1 MAVSTS
7 STDPS
12 PVATSRWSPRRV
24 RLDDVASGVGYEFLS
39 PSKAWVARDVDDVV
53 GVIAAGEAAAEAG
66 EWVVGFVTYEA
77 ARAFDGAYP
86 PAAGGGTLPLA
97 WFCSFAPRREVP
109 LVEAPRSG
117 PFVDGVVRTHGS
129 RWYRDG
135 VQQVRELIE
144 TGGVYQVNLT
154 DRVRARL
161 VADPFD
167 LYRSMVSTQGGSFN
181 AFLDLGEAVV
191 ASASPELFLEIAG
204 DSVTARPMKGT
215 RRRHGRPSSDLL
227 QAEELRVSEKDRA
240 ENVMIVDL
248 LRNDLSRLS
257 FSGGVS
263 VPELFRVE
271 RYETVWQLTSTVQAT
286 LRPEVR
292 LADVFRAT
300 FPCGSITGAPK
311 VAAMQAIA
319 RLEPSPRGLYCGTIG
334 MIAPSVD
341 GARPASIWS
350 VAIRTAVIDAADGR
364 VEFASG
370 GGITYDS
377 VPADEDDEL
386 ESKVAVLR
394 SARPAFELFETLL
407 FDANGAHHLAR
418 HLRRLSA
425 SAEYFGFAC
434 DVSAVAADVAAV
446 ALHEQ
451 PRRLRILLDRRGRH
465 RLEVVALNE
474 VPPVVCLALSTAR
487 VRSDDPF
494 MCHKTT
500 RRAVYE
506 RARSAHPRA
515 DDVLLINERA
525 EVVESTIANLL
536 YRVGDEWFTP
546 PLESGGLPGIGREI
560 LLESGEVRERVLPL
574 AELRVCDE
582 LAVVNSLRGR
592 RAAVILGA

>member
-1 MAVSTS
+1 MAVSTQS
-7 STDPS
+7 
-12 PVATSRWSPRRV
+12 TSRAAPLARWAPRRV
-24 RLDDVASGVGYEFLS
+24 RLDDVARGVGYEFSS
-39 PSKAWVARDVDDVV
+39 PSRLCVAVDVDDVV

-77 ARAFDGAYP
+77 ARAFDSAYP
-86 PAAGGGTLPLA
+86 LAAAGGTLPLA
-97 WFCSFAPRREVP
+97 WFCAFGSRVEVP
-109 LVEAPRSG
+109 LVEAPSNG

-135 VQQVRELIE
+135 VQRVRELIE
-144 TGGVYQVNLT
+144 TGGVYQINLT

-191 ASASPELFLEIAG
+191 ASASPELFLEISG
-204 DSVTARPMKGT
+204 DTVTARPMKGT
-215 RRRHGRPSSDLL
+215 RRRHGRADADV
-227 QAEELRVSEKDRA
+227 QMAEELRASEKDRA

-257 FSGGVS
+257 SPGGVT

-271 RYETVWQLTSTVQAT
+271 RYETVWQLTSTVQAS

-292 LADVFRAT
+292 LADVFRST

-311 VAAMQAIA
+311 VAAMHAIA
-319 RLEPSPRGLYCGTIG
+319 RLEPSPRGLYCGAIG
-334 MIAPSVD
+334 MISPSVD
-341 GARPASIWS
+341 GARPSSIWS

-394 SARPAFELFETLL
+394 SARPAFALFETLR
-407 FDANGAHHLAR
+407 FDAEGAHDLVR
-418 HLRRLSA
+418 HLRRLKA
-425 SAEYFGFAC
+425 SADYFGFAC
-434 DVSAVAADVAAV
+434 EPSVVAADVD
-446 ALHEQ
+446 ALGVPDG
-451 PRRLRILLDRRGRH
+451 PRRLRVVLDRRGRH
-465 RLEVVALNE
+465 RLELVALDDSAPL
-474 VPPVVCLALSTAR
+474 VRLAVATAR

-506 RARSAHPRA
+506 RARSAHPLA
-515 DDVLLINERA
+515 DDVLLVNERA
-525 EVVESTIANLL
+525 EVVETTIANLL
-536 YRVGDEWFTP
+536 YRLGDEWFTP
-546 PLESGGLPGIGREI
+546 PLASGGLPGIGREV
-560 LLESGEVRERVLPL
+560 LVSSGAVTERVLPL
-574 AELRVCDE
+574 AQLAACDE

-592 RAAVILGA
+592 RAAVILGS

>member
-1 MAVSTS
+1 M
-7 STDPS
+7 
-12 PVATSRWSPRRV
+12 
-24 RLDDVASGVGYEFLS
+24 RLDDVARGVAYEFSS
-39 PSKAWVARDVDDVV
+39 PSRVWVAREIDTVV
-53 GVIAAGEAAAEAG
+53 EVIAAGEAAARSG

-77 ARAFDGAYP
+77 ARAFDEAFPVAIAGA
-86 PAAGGGTLPLA
+86 TLPLA
-97 WFCSFAPRREVP
+97 WFCSFAARHEVP
-109 LVEAPRSG
+109 LVDAPSGG

-129 RWYRDG
+129 RWYREG
-135 VQQVRELIE
+135 VQQVREMIE
-144 TGGVYQVNLT
+144 TGGVYQINLT

-191 ASASPELFLEIAG
+191 ASASPELFLEIHG
-204 DSVTARPMKGT
+204 DTVTARPMKGT
-215 RRRHGRPSSDLL
+215 RRRHGRPALDDVM
-227 QAEELRVSEKDRA
+227 AEELRMSEKDCA

-257 FSGGVS
+257 SPGGVS

-311 VAAMQAIA
+311 VAAMHAIA
-319 RLEPSPRGLYCGTIG
+319 RLEPSPRGLYCGAIG
-334 MIAPSVD
+334 MISPSVGD
-341 GARPASIWS
+341 ARPSSVWS

-407 FDANGAHHLAR
+407 LDADGVHDLAR
-418 HLRRLSA
+418 HLRRLA
-425 SAEYFGFAC
+425 VSAEYFGFEY
-434 DVSAVAADVAAV
+434 DPSAVASDVAAL
-446 ALHEQ
+446 A
-451 PRRLRILLDRRGRH
+451 RADRRCRLRIVLDRGGRH
-465 RLEVVALNE
+465 RLEVVELKE
-474 VPPVVCLALSTAR
+474 STPLVRLAVSTAR

-506 RARSAHPRA
+506 RASAAQPRA
-515 DDVLLINERA
+515 DDVLLINERE
-525 EVVESTIANLL
+525 EVVETTIANLL
-536 YRVGDEWFTP
+536 YRLGDEWFTT
-546 PLESGGLPGIGREI
+546 PLASGGLPGVGREV
-560 LLESGEVRERVLPL
+560 LVESGAVRERVLPF
-574 AELRVCDE
+574 AELHACDE

-592 RAAVILGA
+592 RPAVILEP

>member
-1 MAVSTS
+1 MSTQF
-7 STDPS
+7 TDG
-12 PVATSRWSPRRV
+12 AALGRWSPRRV
-24 RLDDVASGVGYEFLS
+24 RLDDVPRGVGYEFSS
-39 PSKAWVARDVDDVV
+39 PSKLWVASDVDQVIAA
-53 GVIAAGEAAAEAG
+53 IAAGEAAAEAG

-77 ARAFDGAYP
+77 ARAFDTAYP
-86 PAAGGGTLPLA
+86 QAAAGTLPLA
-97 WFCSFAPRREVP
+97 WFCSFAKRVEAP
-109 LVEAPRSG
+109 LVEAPSSG

-144 TGGVYQVNLT
+144 TGGVYQINLT

-191 ASASPELFLEIAG
+191 ASASPELFLEIDGAT
-204 DSVTARPMKGT
+204 VTARPMKGT
-215 RRRHGRPSSDLL
+215 RRRHGRADADLL
-227 QAEELRVSEKDRA
+227 LAGELRASEKDRA

-257 FSGGVS
+257 SPGGVT

-271 RYETVWQLTSTVQAT
+271 RYETVWQLTSTVQAA

-292 LADVFRAT
+292 LADVFSAT

-311 VAAMQAIA
+311 VAAMHAIA
-319 RLEPSPRGLYCGTIG
+319 RLEPSPRGLYCGAIG
-334 MIAPSVD
+334 MISPSVD
-341 GARPASIWS
+341 GARPSSIWS

-394 SARPAFELFETLL
+394 AARPAFALFETLR
-407 FDANGAHHLAR
+407 FDTEGVHRLEL
-418 HLRRLSA
+418 HLRRLAA
-425 SAEYFGFAC
+425 SAAYFGFGC
-434 DVSAVAADVAAV
+434 DPTAIAADVG
-446 ALHEQ
+446 ALGLPDG
-451 PRRLRILLDRRGRH
+451 PRRLRIVLDRRGRH
-465 RLEVVALNE
+465 RLELVALDE
-474 VPPVVCLALSTAR
+474 APSVVRLAVATSQ

-500 RRAVYE
+500 RRSVYE
-506 RARSAHPRA
+506 RARSAQPLA
-515 DDVLLINERA
+515 DDVLLVNERD
-525 EVVESTIANLL
+525 EVVETTVANLL
-536 YRVGDEWFTP
+536 YRIGSQWFTP
-546 PLESGGLPGIGREI
+546 PLSSGGLPGIGREV
-560 LLESGEVRERVLPL
+560 LVASGDVSERVLPL
-574 AELRVCDE
+574 AELDSCDE

-592 RAAVILGA
+592 RTAVILAS

>member
-1 MAVSTS
+1 
-7 STDPS
+7 
-12 PVATSRWSPRRV
+12 
-24 RLDDVASGVGYEFLS
+24 LDDVARGVGYEFSS
-39 PSKAWVARDVDDVV
+39 PSRLCVAVDVDDVV

-77 ARAFDGAYP
+77 ARAFDSAYP
-86 PAAGGGTLPLA
+86 LAAAGGTLPLA
-97 WFCSFAPRREVP
+97 WFCAFGSRVEVP
-109 LVEAPRSG
+109 LVEAPSNG

-135 VQQVRELIE
+135 VQRVRELIE
-144 TGGVYQVNLT
+144 TGGVYQINLT

-191 ASASPELFLEIAG
+191 ASASPELFLEISG
-204 DSVTARPMKGT
+204 DTVTARPMKGT
-215 RRRHGRPSSDLL
+215 RRRHGRADADV
-227 QAEELRVSEKDRA
+227 QMAEELRASEKDRA

-257 FSGGVS
+257 SPGGVT

-271 RYETVWQLTSTVQAT
+271 RYETVWQLTSTVQAS

-292 LADVFRAT
+292 LADVFRST

-311 VAAMQAIA
+311 VAAMHAIA
-319 RLEPSPRGLYCGTIG
+319 RLEPSPRGLYCGAIG
-334 MIAPSVD
+334 MISPSVD
-341 GARPASIWS
+341 GARPSSIWS

-394 SARPAFELFETLL
+394 SARPAFALFETLR
-407 FDANGAHHLAR
+407 FDAEGAHDLVR
-418 HLRRLSA
+418 HLRRLKA
-425 SAEYFGFAC
+425 SADYFGFAC
-434 DVSAVAADVAAV
+434 DPSVVAADVG
-446 ALHEQ
+446 ALGVPDG
-451 PRRLRILLDRRGRH
+451 PRRLRVVLDRRGRH
-465 RLEVVALNE
+465 RLELVALDDSAPL
-474 VPPVVCLALSTAR
+474 VRLAVATAR

-506 RARSAHPRA
+506 RARSAHPLA
-515 DDVLLINERA
+515 DDVLLVNERA
-525 EVVESTIANLL
+525 EVVETTIANLL
-536 YRVGDEWFTP
+536 YRLGDEWFTP
-546 PLESGGLPGIGREI
+546 PLASGGLPGIGREV
-560 LLESGEVRERVLPL
+560 LVSSGAVTERVLPL
-574 AELRVCDE
+574 AQLAACDE

-592 RAAVILGA
+592 RAAVILGS

>member
-1 MAVSTS
+1 M
-7 STDPS
+7 
-12 PVATSRWSPRRV
+12 PRRV
-24 RLDDVASGVGYEFLS
+24 RLDDVARGVGYEFS
-39 PSKAWVARDVDDVV
+39 TPSQVWAATDIDDVV
-53 GVIAAGEAAAEAG
+53 GVIAAGEAAAFDG

-77 ARAFDGAYP
+77 ARAFDAAYP
-86 PAAGGGTLPLA
+86 PATASGTLPLA
-97 WFCSFAPRREVP
+97 WFCSFASRGEVP
-109 LVEAPRSG
+109 LVEAPTSG

-144 TGGVYQVNLT
+144 TGGVYQINLT

-167 LYRSMVSTQGGSFN
+167 LYRSMVCTQGGAFN

-191 ASASPELFLEIAG
+191 ASASPELFLEIDGAT
-204 DSVTARPMKGT
+204 VTARPMKGT
-215 RRRHGRPSSDLL
+215 RRRHGRPEADLL
-227 QAEELRVSEKDRA
+227 MAEELRASEKDRA

-257 FSGGVS
+257 SPGGVS

-271 RYETVWQLTSTVQAT
+271 RYETVWQLTSTVQAS

-311 VAAMQAIA
+311 VAAMHAIA
-319 RLEPSPRGLYCGTIG
+319 RLEPSPRGLYCGAIG
-334 MIAPSVD
+334 MISPSVA
-341 GARPASIWS
+341 GARPSSIWS

-394 SARPAFELFETLL
+394 SARPAFELFETLR
-407 FDANGAHHLAR
+407 FDADGAHHLAR
-418 HLRRLSA
+418 HLRRLAA

-434 DVSAVAADVAAV
+434 DPSVVAVEVH
-446 ALHEQ
+446 ALALPEQ
-451 PRRLRILLDRRGRH
+451 PRRLRIVLDRRGRH
-465 RLEVVALNE
+465 RLEVVEFNDA
-474 VPPVVCLALSTAR
+474 PPVVRLAVSTAR

-515 DDVLLINERA
+515 DEVLLVNERG
-525 EVVESTIANLL
+525 EVVETTITNLL
-536 YRVGDEWFTP
+536 YRLGDEWFTP
-546 PLESGGLPGIGREI
+546 PLTSGGLPGIGREM
-560 LLESGEVRERVLPL
+560 LVESGDVCERMLPL
-574 AELRVCDE
+574 AELAECDE

-592 RAAVILGA
+592 RTAVILGP

>member
-1 MAVSTS
+1 MSTQSTS
-7 STDPS
+7 R
-12 PVATSRWSPRRV
+12 VAPPAPWSPRRV
-24 RLDDVASGVGYEFLS
+24 RLDDAVRGVGYEFSS
-39 PSKAWVARDVDDVV
+39 PSKVWVAVDVDDVV
-53 GVIAAGEAAAEAG
+53 GVIAAGEAAAEVG
-66 EWVVGFVTYEA
+66 SWVVGFVTYEA
-77 ARAFDGAYP
+77 ARAFDSAYP
-86 PAAGGGTLPLA
+86 LAATGGTLPLA
-97 WFCSFAPRREVP
+97 WFCSFRSRVEVP
-109 LVEAPRSG
+109 LVEAPSSG

-129 RWYRDG
+129 CWYRDG

-144 TGGVYQVNLT
+144 SGGVYQINLT

-191 ASASPELFLEIAG
+191 ASASPELFLEISG
-204 DSVTARPMKGT
+204 DTVTARPMKGT
-215 RRRHGRPSSDLL
+215 RRRHGRAAADVLM
-227 QAEELRVSEKDRA
+227 AEELRASEKDRA

-257 FSGGVS
+257 SPGGVT

-271 RYETVWQLTSTVQAT
+271 RYETVWQMTSTVRAS
-286 LRPEVR
+286 LRPEVQ

-311 VAAMQAIA
+311 VAAMHAIA
-319 RLEPSPRGLYCGTIG
+319 RLEPSPRGLYCGAIG
-334 MIAPSVD
+334 MISPSVD
-341 GARPASIWS
+341 GARPSSVWS

-394 SARPAFELFETLL
+394 SARPAFALFETVR
-407 FDANGAHHLAR
+407 FDASGAHELPR
-418 HLRRLSA
+418 HLRRLVA
-425 SAEYFGFAC
+425 SADYFGFAC
-434 DVSAVAADVAAV
+434 DPTLIATDVAALGV
-446 ALHEQ
+446 PDG
-451 PRRLRILLDRRGRH
+451 PRRLRIVLDRRGRH
-465 RLEVVALNE
+465 RLELVALDDSAPL
-474 VPPVVCLALSTAR
+474 VQLAVSTAR

-500 RRAVYE
+500 RRSVYE
-506 RARSAHPRA
+506 RARSAHPLA
-515 DDVLLINERA
+515 DDVLLVNERA
-525 EVVESTIANLL
+525 EVVETTIANLL
-536 YRVGDEWFTP
+536 YRLGDEWFTP
-546 PLESGGLPGIGREI
+546 PLSSGGLPGIGREV
-560 LLESGEVRERVLPL
+560 LVSSGAVSERVLPL
-574 AELRVCDE
+574 AELSACEE

-592 RAAVILGA
+592 RTAVILGT

>member
-1 MAVSTS
+1 MAVSTQS
-7 STDPS
+7 
-12 PVATSRWSPRRV
+12 TSRAAPLARWAPRRV
-24 RLDDVASGVGYEFLS
+24 RLDDVARGVGYEFSS
-39 PSKAWVARDVDDVV
+39 PSQLCVAVDVDDVV

-77 ARAFDGAYP
+77 ARAFDSAYP
-86 PAAGGGTLPLA
+86 LAAAGGTLPLA
-97 WFCSFAPRREVP
+97 WFCAFGSRVEVP
-109 LVEAPRSG
+109 LVEAPSSG

-135 VQQVRELIE
+135 VQRVRELIE
-144 TGGVYQVNLT
+144 TGGVYQINLT

-191 ASASPELFLEIAG
+191 ASASPELFLEISG
-204 DSVTARPMKGT
+204 DTVTARPMKGT
-215 RRRHGRPSSDLL
+215 RRRHGRADADV
-227 QAEELRVSEKDRA
+227 QMAEELRASEKDRA

-257 FSGGVS
+257 SPGGVT

-271 RYETVWQLTSTVQAT
+271 RYETVWQLTSTVRAS

-292 LADVFRAT
+292 LADVFRST

-311 VAAMQAIA
+311 VAAMHAIA
-319 RLEPSPRGLYCGTIG
+319 RLEPSPRGLYCGAIG
-334 MIAPSVD
+334 MISPSVD
-341 GARPASIWS
+341 GARPSSIWS

-394 SARPAFELFETLL
+394 SARPAFALFETLR
-407 FDANGAHHLAR
+407 FDAEGAHDLVR
-418 HLRRLSA
+418 HLRRLTA
-425 SAEYFGFAC
+425 SADYFGFAC
-434 DVSAVAADVAAV
+434 DPSMVAADVG
-446 ALHEQ
+446 ALGVPDG
-451 PRRLRILLDRRGRH
+451 PRRLRVVLDRRGRH
-465 RLEVVALNE
+465 RLELVALDDSAPL
-474 VPPVVCLALSTAR
+474 VRLAVATAR

-506 RARSAHPRA
+506 RARSAHPLA
-515 DDVLLINERA
+515 DDVLLVNERA
-525 EVVESTIANLL
+525 EVVETTIANLL
-536 YRVGDEWFTP
+536 YRLGDEWFTP
-546 PLESGGLPGIGREI
+546 PLASGGLPGIGREV
-560 LLESGEVRERVLPL
+560 LVSSGVVTERVLPL
-574 AELRVCDE
+574 AQLAACDE

-592 RAAVILGA
+592 RAAVILGS

>member
-1 MAVSTS
+1 MSTQ
-7 STDPS
+7 STDS
-12 PVATSRWSPRRV
+12 TVTITCRWWPRRV
-24 RLDDVASGVGYEFLS
+24 RLDDVARGVGYEFSL
-39 PSKAWVARDVDDVV
+39 PSRVWAAADVDDVV
-53 GVIAAGEAAAEAG
+53 GVISAGEAAAEAG

-77 ARAFDGAYP
+77 ARAFDSAFP
-86 PAAGGGTLPLA
+86 IATAGGTLPLA
-97 WFCSFAPRREVP
+97 WFCSFASRREVP
-109 LVEAPRSG
+109 LVEAPTGG

-135 VQQVRELIE
+135 VQHVRELIGA
-144 TGGVYQVNLT
+144 GGVYQVNLT

-191 ASASPELFLEIAG
+191 ASASPELFLEIDGAA
-204 DSVTARPMKGT
+204 VTARPMKGT
-215 RRRHGRPSSDLL
+215 RRRHGRPAADLMMA
-227 QAEELRVSEKDRA
+227 QELRLSEKDRA

-257 FSGGVS
+257 SPGGVT

-271 RYETVWQLTSTVQAT
+271 RYETVWQLTSTVRAT

-292 LADVFRAT
+292 LADVFRST

-311 VAAMQAIA
+311 VAAMHAIA
-319 RLEPSPRGLYCGTIG
+319 RLEPSPRGLYCGAIG
-334 MIAPSVD
+334 VISPSVE
-341 GARPASIWS
+341 GVRPSSTWS

-377 VPADEDDEL
+377 VSADEDDEL

-394 SARPAFELFETLL
+394 LARPAFELFETLR
-407 FDANGAHHLAR
+407 FDADGAHNLHR
-418 HLRRLSA
+418 HLRRLEA
-425 SAEYFGFAC
+425 SAEYFGFPS
-434 DVSAVAADVAAV
+434 DLSRVSADVE
-446 ALHEQ
+446 ALSR
-451 PRRLRILLDRRGRH
+451 PDCARRLRIVLDRRGRH
-465 RLEVVALNE
+465 RLEVVALDDA
-474 VPPVVCLALSTAR
+474 PPFVRLAVSTAT

-515 DDVLLINERA
+515 DDVVLVNERA
-525 EVVESTIANLL
+525 EVVETTIANLL
-536 YRVGDEWFTP
+536 YRLGDQWFTP
-546 PLESGGLPGIGREI
+546 PLASGGLAGIGREVAV
-560 LLESGEVRERVLPL
+560 ESGDVRERVLLVADL
-574 AELRVCDE
+574 AGCDE
-582 LAVVNSLRGR
+582 LSVVNSLRGR
-592 RAAVILGA
+592 RAAVILAS

>member
-1 MAVSTS
+1 MAI
-7 STDPS
+7 
-12 PVATSRWSPRRV
+12 AI
-24 RLDDVASGVGYEFLS
+24 
-39 PSKAWVARDVDDVV
+39 DDVV
-53 GVIAAGEAAAEAG
+53 RVITAGEAAAEAG

-77 ARAFDGAYP
+77 ARAFDSAYP
-86 PAAGGGTLPLA
+86 VAVDRGTLPLA
-97 WFCSFAPRREVP
+97 WFCSFGTRSEVP
-109 LVEAPRSG
+109 LVEAPSSG

-144 TGGVYQVNLT
+144 TGGVYQINLT

-191 ASASPELFLEIAG
+191 VSSSPELFLEIADG
-204 DSVTARPMKGT
+204 VVTARPMKGT
-215 RRRHGRPSSDLL
+215 RRRHGRADADLL
-227 QAEELRVSEKDRA
+227 MAEELRASEKDRA

-257 FSGGVS
+257 SPGGVT

-271 RYETVWQLTSTVQAT
+271 RYETVWQLTSTVQAV

-292 LADVFRAT
+292 LTDVFRAT

-311 VAAMQAIA
+311 VAAMHEIA
-319 RLEPSPRGLYCGTIG
+319 RLEPSPRGLYCGAIG
-334 MIAPSVD
+334 MISPSV
-341 GARPASIWS
+341 GAARPSSIWS

-394 SARPAFELFETLL
+394 SARPAFALFETLR
-407 FDANGAHHLAR
+407 FDADGVHHLDR
-418 HLRRLSA
+418 HLRRLEA
-425 SAEYFGFAC
+425 SAAYFGFAC
-434 DVSAVAADVAAV
+434 DPSAIASDVAA
-446 ALHEQ
+446 LGHPDG
-451 PRRLRILLDRRGRH
+451 PRRLRIVLDRRGRH
-465 RLEVVALNE
+465 RLELVALDDA
-474 VPPVVCLALSTAR
+474 PTVVRLAVSSSP

-506 RARSAHPRA
+506 RARSSQPLA
-515 DDVLLINERA
+515 DDVLLVNERD
-525 EVVESTIANLL
+525 EIVETTVANLL
-536 YRVGDEWFTP
+536 YRLGDEWFTP
-546 PLESGGLPGIGREI
+546 PLSSGGLPGIGREV
-560 LLESGEVRERVLPL
+560 LVASGEVCERVLPL
-574 AELRVCDE
+574 VELPSCAE

-592 RAAVILGA
+592 RAAVILAP

>member
-1 MAVSTS
+1 M
-7 STDPS
+7 
-12 PVATSRWSPRRV
+12 
-24 RLDDVASGVGYEFLS
+24 
-39 PSKAWVARDVDDVV
+39 WVAVDVDDVL
-53 GVIAAGEAAAEAG
+53 GVISAGEAAAEEG
-66 EWVVGFVTYEA
+66 SWVVGFVTYEA
-77 ARAFDGAYP
+77 ARAFDSAYP
-86 PAAGGGTLPLA
+86 LAVAGGTLPLA
-97 WFCSFAPRREVP
+97 WFCSFGSRVEVP
-109 LVEAPRSG
+109 LVEAPSSG

-129 RWYRDG
+129 RWYREG
-135 VQQVRELIE
+135 VQRVRELIE
-144 TGGVYQVNLT
+144 TGGVYQINLT

-191 ASASPELFLEIAG
+191 VSASPELFLEIAG
-204 DSVTARPMKGT
+204 DTVTARPMKGT
-215 RRRHGRPSSDLL
+215 RRRHGRADADL
-227 QAEELRVSEKDRA
+227 QMAEELRASEKDRA

-257 FSGGVS
+257 SPGGVN
-263 VPELFRVE
+263 VPELFQVE
-271 RYETVWQLTSTVQAT
+271 RYETVWQLTSTVQAS

-311 VAAMQAIA
+311 VAAMHAIA

-334 MIAPSVD
+334 MISPSLD

-394 SARPAFELFETLL
+394 SARPAFELFETLR
-407 FDANGAHHLAR
+407 FDGSGAHALER
-418 HLRRLSA
+418 HLRRLAA
-425 SAEYFGFAC
+425 SADYFGFAC
-434 DVSAVAADVAAV
+434 DPFAIAAGVAALGVPDG
-446 ALHEQ
+446 
-451 PRRLRILLDRRGRH
+451 PRRLRIVLDRRGRH
-465 RLEVVALNE
+465 RLELVALDE
-474 VPPVVCLALSTAR
+474 SSPFVRLAVATAR

-506 RARSAHPRA
+506 RARSAHPLA
-515 DDVLLINERA
+515 DDVLLVNERA
-525 EVVESTIANLL
+525 EVVETTIANLL
-536 YRVGDEWFTP
+536 YRRGDDWFTP
-546 PLESGGLPGIGREI
+546 PLDSGGLPGIGREV
-560 LLESGEVRERVLPL
+560 LVSSGAVSERVLLL
-574 AELRVCDE
+574 AELGACEE
-582 LAVVNSLRGR
+582 LAIVNSLRGR
-592 RAAVILGA
+592 RTAVILGL

>member
-1 MAVSTS
+1 MAVSTQS
-7 STDPS
+7 
-12 PVATSRWSPRRV
+12 TSRAAPLARWAPRRV
-24 RLDDVASGVGYEFLS
+24 RLDDVARGVGYEFSS
-39 PSKAWVARDVDDVV
+39 PSRLCVAVDVDDVV

-77 ARAFDGAYP
+77 ARAFDSAYP
-86 PAAGGGTLPLA
+86 LAAAGGTLPLA
-97 WFCSFAPRREVP
+97 WFCAFGSRVEVP
-109 LVEAPRSG
+109 LVEAPSNG

-135 VQQVRELIE
+135 VQRVRELIE
-144 TGGVYQVNLT
+144 TGGVYQINLT

-191 ASASPELFLEIAG
+191 ASASPELFLEISG
-204 DSVTARPMKGT
+204 DTVTARPMKGT
-215 RRRHGRPSSDLL
+215 RRRHGRADADV
-227 QAEELRVSEKDRA
+227 QMAEELRASEKDRA

-257 FSGGVS
+257 SPGGVT

-271 RYETVWQLTSTVQAT
+271 RYETVWQLTSTVQAS

-292 LADVFRAT
+292 LADVFRST

-311 VAAMQAIA
+311 VAAMHAIA
-319 RLEPSPRGLYCGTIG
+319 RLEPSPRGLYCGAIG
-334 MIAPSVD
+334 MISPSVD
-341 GARPASIWS
+341 GARPSSIWS

-394 SARPAFELFETLL
+394 SARPAFALFETLR
-407 FDANGAHHLAR
+407 FDAEGAHDLVR
-418 HLRRLSA
+418 HLRRLKA
-425 SAEYFGFAC
+425 SADYFGFAC
-434 DVSAVAADVAAV
+434 DPSVVAADVG
-446 ALHEQ
+446 ALGVPDG
-451 PRRLRILLDRRGRH
+451 PRRLRVVLDRRGRH
-465 RLEVVALNE
+465 RLELVALDDSAPL
-474 VPPVVCLALSTAR
+474 VRLAVATAR

-506 RARSAHPRA
+506 RARSAHPLA
-515 DDVLLINERA
+515 DDVLLVNERA
-525 EVVESTIANLL
+525 EVVETTIANLL
-536 YRVGDEWFTP
+536 YRLGDEWFTP
-546 PLESGGLPGIGREI
+546 PLASGGLPGIGREV
-560 LLESGEVRERVLPL
+560 LVSSGAVTERVLPL
-574 AELRVCDE
+574 AQLAACDE

-592 RAAVILGA
+592 RAAVILGS

>member
-1 MAVSTS
+1 MAVSTRF
-7 STDPS
+7 TDTTFAS
-12 PVATSRWSPRRV
+12 TSRWSPRRV
-24 RLDDVASGVGYEFLS
+24 RLDDVARGLGYEFSS
-39 PSKAWVARDVDDVV
+39 PLQVWVAVDVDDVA
-53 GVIAAGEAAAEAG
+53 GVIGSGEAAAEAG
-66 EWVVGFVTYEA
+66 AWVVGFVTYEA
-77 ARAFDGAYP
+77 ARAFDAAYP
-86 PAAGGGTLPLA
+86 PAAAGGTLPLA
-97 WFCSFAPRREVP
+97 WFCSFASRREVP
-109 LVEAPRSG
+109 LVEAPSSG

-144 TGGVYQVNLT
+144 TGGVYQINLT

-191 ASASPELFLEIAG
+191 ASASPELFLEITG
-204 DSVTARPMKGT
+204 DTVTARPMKGT
-215 RRRHGRPSSDLL
+215 RRRHGRPAMDVQ
-227 QAEELRVSEKDRA
+227 QAEALRLSEKDRA

-257 FSGGVS
+257 SPGGVS
-263 VPELFRVE
+263 VPDLFRVE

-311 VAAMQAIA
+311 VAAMHAIA
-319 RLEPSPRGLYCGTIG
+319 RLEPSPRGLYCGAIG
-334 MIAPSVD
+334 MISPSV
-341 GARPASIWS
+341 GGVRPSSIWS

-377 VPADEDDEL
+377 VPSDEDDEL
-386 ESKVAVLR
+386 ESKVVVLR
-394 SARPAFELFETLL
+394 SARPAFALFETLR
-407 FDANGAHHLAR
+407 FDAEGAHELPR
-418 HLRRLSA
+418 HLRRLAA
-425 SAEYFGFAC
+425 SADYFGFAC
-434 DVSAVAADVAAV
+434 DPVLIAADVAALGV
-446 ALHEQ
+446 PDG
-451 PRRLRILLDRRGRH
+451 PRRLRIVLDRRGRH
-465 RLEVVALNE
+465 RLELVALE
-474 VPPVVCLALSTAR
+474 GSVPLVRLAVSTAR

-506 RARSAHPRA
+506 RARSVHSLA

-525 EVVESTIANLL
+525 EVVETTTANLL
-536 YRVGDEWFTP
+536 YRIGAEWFTP
-546 PLESGGLPGIGREI
+546 PLASGGLPGIGREL
-560 LLESGEVRERVLPL
+560 LLELGEVRERVLPVT
-574 AELRVCDE
+574 ELTSCAE

-592 RAAVILGA
+592 RTAVILET

>member
-1 MAVSTS
+1 MAVSTQS
-7 STDPS
+7 
-12 PVATSRWSPRRV
+12 TSRAAPLARWAPRRV
-24 RLDDVASGVGYEFLS
+24 RLDDVARGVGYEFSS
-39 PSKAWVARDVDDVV
+39 PSRLCVAVDVDDVV

-77 ARAFDGAYP
+77 ARAFDSAYP
-86 PAAGGGTLPLA
+86 LAAAGGTLPLA
-97 WFCSFAPRREVP
+97 WFCAFGSRVEVP
-109 LVEAPRSG
+109 LVEAPSSG

-135 VQQVRELIE
+135 VQRVRELIE
-144 TGGVYQVNLT
+144 TGGVYQINLT

-191 ASASPELFLEIAG
+191 ASASPELFLEISG
-204 DSVTARPMKGT
+204 DTVTARPMKGT
-215 RRRHGRPSSDLL
+215 RRRHGRADADV
-227 QAEELRVSEKDRA
+227 QMAEELRASEKDRA

-257 FSGGVS
+257 SPGGVT

-271 RYETVWQLTSTVQAT
+271 RYETVWQLTSTVQAS

-292 LADVFRAT
+292 LADVFRST

-311 VAAMQAIA
+311 VAAMHAIA
-319 RLEPSPRGLYCGTIG
+319 RLEPSPRGLYCGAIG
-334 MIAPSVD
+334 MISPSVD
-341 GARPASIWS
+341 GARPSSIWS

-394 SARPAFELFETLL
+394 SARPAFALFETLR
-407 FDANGAHHLAR
+407 FDAEGAHDLVR
-418 HLRRLSA
+418 HLRRLKA
-425 SAEYFGFAC
+425 SADYFGFAC
-434 DVSAVAADVAAV
+434 DPSVVAADVG
-446 ALHEQ
+446 ALGVPDG
-451 PRRLRILLDRRGRH
+451 PRRLRVVLDRRGRH
-465 RLEVVALNE
+465 RLELVALDDSAPL
-474 VPPVVCLALSTAR
+474 VRLAVATAR

-506 RARSAHPRA
+506 RARSAHPLA
-515 DDVLLINERA
+515 DDVLLVNERA
-525 EVVESTIANLL
+525 EVVETTIANLL
-536 YRVGDEWFTP
+536 YRLGDEWFTP
-546 PLESGGLPGIGREI
+546 PLASGGLPGIGREV
-560 LLESGEVRERVLPL
+560 LVSSGAVTERVLPL
-574 AELRVCDE
+574 AQLAACDE

-592 RAAVILGA
+592 RAAVILGS

>member
-1 MAVSTS
+1 M
-7 STDPS
+7 
-12 PVATSRWSPRRV
+12 
-24 RLDDVASGVGYEFLS
+24 RLDDVARGVGYEFSS
-39 PSKAWVARDVDDVV
+39 PIQVWVAREVDDVV
-53 GVIAAGEAAAEAG
+53 GVIAAGEEAAEAG
-66 EWVVGFVTYEA
+66 KWVVGFVTYEA
-77 ARAFDGAYP
+77 ARAFDAAYP
-86 PAAGGGTLPLA
+86 PAAAAGTLPLA
-97 WFCSFAPRREVP
+97 WFCSFASRREVP
-109 LVEAPRSG
+109 LVEAPSSG

-144 TGGVYQVNLT
+144 TGGVYQINLT

-161 VADPFD
+161 VAHPFD

-204 DSVTARPMKGT
+204 DTVTARPMKGT
-215 RRRHGRPSSDLL
+215 RRRHGRPSSDVLL
-227 QAEELRVSEKDRA
+227 AEELRVSKKDRA

-257 FSGGVS
+257 SPGGVS

-286 LRPEVR
+286 LRPEIR

-311 VAAMQAIA
+311 VAAMHAIA
-319 RLEPSPRGLYCGTIG
+319 RLEPSPRGLYCGAIG
-334 MIAPSVD
+334 MISPAVA
-341 GARPASIWS
+341 GARPSSIWS

-394 SARPAFELFETLL
+394 SARPAFELFETLF
-407 FDANGAHHLAR
+407 FDAAGARHLAR
-418 HLRRLSA
+418 HLRRLSG

-434 DVSAVAADVAAV
+434 DVPALAADVAAM
-446 ALHEQ
+446 ARPAG
-451 PRRLRILLDRRGRH
+451 PRRLRIVLDRRGRH
-465 RLEVVALNE
+465 RMEVIDLNE
-474 VPPVVCLALSTAR
+474 VPPVVGLAVSTAR
-487 VRSDDPF
+487 VCSDDPF

-515 DDVLLINERA
+515 DDVVLINERA
-525 EVVESTIANLL
+525 EVVETTIANLL
-536 YRVGDEWFTP
+536 YRMCGEWFTP
-546 PLESGGLPGIGREI
+546 PLASGGLPGIGREL
-560 LLESGEVRERVLPL
+560 LLESGEVRERVLPVTEL
-574 AELRVCDE
+574 ASCDE

-592 RAAVILGA
+592 RTAVILGS

>member
-1 MAVSTS
+1 MAVSTQS
-7 STDPS
+7 
-12 PVATSRWSPRRV
+12 TSRAAPLARWAPRRV
-24 RLDDVASGVGYEFLS
+24 RLDDVARGVGYEFSS
-39 PSKAWVARDVDDVV
+39 PSRLCVAVDVDDVV

-77 ARAFDGAYP
+77 ARAFDSAYP
-86 PAAGGGTLPLA
+86 LAAAGGTLPLA
-97 WFCSFAPRREVP
+97 WFCAFGSRVEVP
-109 LVEAPRSG
+109 LVEAPSNG

-135 VQQVRELIE
+135 VQRVRELIE
-144 TGGVYQVNLT
+144 TGGVYQINLT

-191 ASASPELFLEIAG
+191 ASASPELFLEISG
-204 DSVTARPMKGT
+204 DTVTARPMKGT
-215 RRRHGRPSSDLL
+215 RRRHGRADADV
-227 QAEELRVSEKDRA
+227 QMAEELRASEKDRA

-257 FSGGVS
+257 SPGGVT

-271 RYETVWQLTSTVQAT
+271 RYETVWQLTSTVQAS

-292 LADVFRAT
+292 LADVFRST

-311 VAAMQAIA
+311 VAAMHAIA
-319 RLEPSPRGLYCGTIG
+319 RLEPSPRGLYCGAIG
-334 MIAPSVD
+334 MISPSVD
-341 GARPASIWS
+341 GARPSSIWS

-394 SARPAFELFETLL
+394 SARPAFALFETLR
-407 FDANGAHHLAR
+407 FDAEGAHDLVR
-418 HLRRLSA
+418 HLRRLKA
-425 SAEYFGFAC
+425 SADYFGFAC
-434 DVSAVAADVAAV
+434 DPSVVAADVG
-446 ALHEQ
+446 ALGVPDG
-451 PRRLRILLDRRGRH
+451 PRRLRVVLDRRGRH
-465 RLEVVALNE
+465 RLELVALDDSAPL
-474 VPPVVCLALSTAR
+474 VRLAVATAR

-506 RARSAHPRA
+506 RARSAHPLA
-515 DDVLLINERA
+515 DDVLLVNERA
-525 EVVESTIANLL
+525 EVVETTIANLL
-536 YRVGDEWFTP
+536 YRLGDEWFTP
-546 PLESGGLPGIGREI
+546 PLASGGLPGIGREV
-560 LLESGEVRERVLPL
+560 LVSSGAVSERVLPL
-574 AELRVCDE
+574 AQLAACDE

-592 RAAVILGA
+592 RAAVILGS

>member
-1 MAVSTS
+1 
-7 STDPS
+7 
-12 PVATSRWSPRRV
+12 V
-24 RLDDVASGVGYEFLS
+24 RLDDVVRGVGYEFSS
-39 PSKAWVARDVDDVV
+39 PSQVLVALDVDDVV

-66 EWVVGFVTYEA
+66 AWVVGFVTYEA
-77 ARAFDGAYP
+77 ARAFDEAYP
-86 PAAGGGTLPLA
+86 AATVRGPLPLA
-97 WFCSFAPRREVP
+97 WFCSFGSRHVVP
-109 LVEAPRSG
+109 LVDAPSGG

-144 TGGVYQVNLT
+144 TGGVYQINLT

-191 ASASPELFLEIAG
+191 ASASPELFLEING
-204 DSVTARPMKGT
+204 RTVTARPMKGT
-215 RRRHGRPSSDLL
+215 RRRHGRPLSDVVL
-227 QAEELRVSEKDRA
+227 AEELRMSEKDRA

-257 FSGGVS
+257 SPGEVS

-311 VAAMQAIA
+311 VAAMHAIA
-319 RLEPSPRGLYCGTIG
+319 RLEPSPRGLYCGAIG
-334 MIAPSVD
+334 MISPSVGD
-341 GARPASIWS
+341 ATPSSVWS

-394 SARPAFELFETLL
+394 AARPAFELFETLR
-407 FDANGAHHLAR
+407 FDADGAHDLAR
-418 HLRRLSA
+418 HLRRLAA
-425 SAEYFGFAC
+425 SAEYFGFVC
-434 DVSAVAADVAAV
+434 NPSAVAATVTELAMVDRP
-446 ALHEQ
+446 H
-451 PRRLRILLDRRGRH
+451 RLRIVLDRGGRH
-465 RLEVVALNE
+465 RLEVVELNE
-474 VPPVVCLALSTAR
+474 SVPLVRLAVSTAR

-506 RARSAHPRA
+506 RASASHPRA
-515 DDVLLINERA
+515 DDVLLINERE
-525 EVVESTIANLL
+525 EVVETTVANLL
-536 YRVGDEWFTP
+536 YRLGSEWFTP
-546 PLESGGLPGIGREI
+546 PLSSGGLPGIGREV
-560 LLESGEVRERVLPL
+560 LVESGAVSERVLPL
-574 AELRVCDE
+574 AELQACAE

-592 RAAVILGA
+592 RAAVILEP

>member
-1 MAVSTS
+1 MAVSTQS
-7 STDPS
+7 
-12 PVATSRWSPRRV
+12 TSRAAPLARWAPRRV
-24 RLDDVASGVGYEFLS
+24 RLDDVARGVGYEFSS
-39 PSKAWVARDVDDVV
+39 PSRLCVAVDVDDVV

-77 ARAFDGAYP
+77 ARAFDSAYP
-86 PAAGGGTLPLA
+86 LAAAGGTLPLA
-97 WFCSFAPRREVP
+97 WFCAFGSRVEVP
-109 LVEAPRSG
+109 LVEAPSNG

-135 VQQVRELIE
+135 VQRVRELIE
-144 TGGVYQVNLT
+144 TGGVYQINLT

-191 ASASPELFLEIAG
+191 ASASPELFLEISG
-204 DSVTARPMKGT
+204 DTVTARPMKGT
-215 RRRHGRPSSDLL
+215 RRRHGRADADV
-227 QAEELRVSEKDRA
+227 QMAEELRASEKDRA

-257 FSGGVS
+257 SPGGVT

-271 RYETVWQLTSTVQAT
+271 RYETVWQLTSTVQAS

-292 LADVFRAT
+292 LADVFRST

-311 VAAMQAIA
+311 VAAMHAIA
-319 RLEPSPRGLYCGTIG
+319 RLEPSPRGLYCGAIG
-334 MIAPSVD
+334 MISPSVD
-341 GARPASIWS
+341 GARPSSIWS

-394 SARPAFELFETLL
+394 SARPAFALFETLR
-407 FDANGAHHLAR
+407 FDAEGAHDLVR
-418 HLRRLSA
+418 HLRRLKA
-425 SAEYFGFAC
+425 SADYFGFAC
-434 DVSAVAADVAAV
+434 EPSVVAADVG
-446 ALHEQ
+446 ALGVPDG
-451 PRRLRILLDRRGRH
+451 PRRLRVVLDRRGRH
-465 RLEVVALNE
+465 RLELVALDDSAPL
-474 VPPVVCLALSTAR
+474 VRLAVATAR

-506 RARSAHPRA
+506 RARSAHPLA
-515 DDVLLINERA
+515 DDVLLVNERA
-525 EVVESTIANLL
+525 EVVETTIANLL
-536 YRVGDEWFTP
+536 YRLGDEWFTP
-546 PLESGGLPGIGREI
+546 PLASGGLPGIGREV
-560 LLESGEVRERVLPL
+560 LVSSGAVTERVLPL
-574 AELRVCDE
+574 AQLAACDE

-592 RAAVILGA
+592 RAAVILGS

>member
-1 MAVSTS
+1 M
-7 STDPS
+7 
-12 PVATSRWSPRRV
+12 
-24 RLDDVASGVGYEFLS
+24 RLDDVARGVGYEFSS
-39 PSKAWVARDVDDVV
+39 PIQVWVARAVDDVV
-53 GVIAAGEAAAEAG
+53 GVIAAGEEAAEAG
-66 EWVVGFVTYEA
+66 MWVVGFVTYEA
-77 ARAFDGAYP
+77 ARAFDAAYP
-86 PAAGGGTLPLA
+86 PAAAGGALPLA
-97 WFCSFAPRREVP
+97 WFCSFAARCEVP
-109 LVEAPRSG
+109 LVEAPSSG

-129 RWYRDG
+129 HWYRDG
-135 VQQVRELIE
+135 VQQVREMIE
-144 TGGVYQVNLT
+144 TGGVYQINLT

-204 DSVTARPMKGT
+204 DAVTARPMKGT
-215 RRRHGRPSSDLL
+215 RRRHGRPSMDLL

-257 FSGGVS
+257 SPGGVS

-286 LRPEVR
+286 LRPEIR

-311 VAAMQAIA
+311 VAAMHAIGH
-319 RLEPSPRGLYCGTIG
+319 LEPSPRGLYCGAIG
-334 MIAPSVD
+334 MISPSVD
-341 GARPASIWS
+341 GVRPSSIWS

-394 SARPAFELFETLL
+394 AARPAFELFETLF
-407 FDANGAHHLAR
+407 FDAAGARHLGR
-418 HLRRLSA
+418 HLRRLA
-425 SAEYFGFAC
+425 GSAEYFGFAC
-434 DVSAVAADVAAV
+434 DLSALTADVASMARPDG
-446 ALHEQ
+446 
-451 PRRLRILLDRRGRH
+451 PRRLRIVLDRRGRH
-465 RLEVVALNE
+465 RMEVVDLDE
-474 VPPVVCLALSTAR
+474 VPPIVGLAVSTAR
-487 VRSDDPF
+487 VCSDDPF

-515 DDVLLINERA
+515 DDVVLINERA
-525 EVVESTIANLL
+525 EVVETTIANLL
-536 YRVGDEWFTP
+536 YRVGGEWFTP
-546 PLESGGLPGIGREI
+546 PLASGGLPGIGREL
-560 LLESGEVRERVLPL
+560 LLESGEVRERVLPVTEL
-574 AELRVCDE
+574 ASCDE

-592 RAAVILGA
+592 RTAVILGS

>member
-1 MAVSTS
+1 MAVSTQS
-7 STDPS
+7 
-12 PVATSRWSPRRV
+12 TSRAAPLARWAPRRV
-24 RLDDVASGVGYEFLS
+24 RLDDVARGVGYEFSS
-39 PSKAWVARDVDDVV
+39 PSRLCVAVDVDDVV
-53 GVIAAGEAAAEAG
+53 GVIAAGEAAAGAG

-77 ARAFDGAYP
+77 ARAFDSAYP
-86 PAAGGGTLPLA
+86 LAAAGGTLPLA
-97 WFCSFAPRREVP
+97 WFCAFGSRVEVP
-109 LVEAPRSG
+109 LVEAPSNG

-135 VQQVRELIE
+135 VQRVRELIE
-144 TGGVYQVNLT
+144 TGGVYQINLT

-191 ASASPELFLEIAG
+191 ASASPELFLEISG
-204 DSVTARPMKGT
+204 DTVTARPMKGT
-215 RRRHGRPSSDLL
+215 RRRHGRADADV
-227 QAEELRVSEKDRA
+227 QMAEELRASEKDRA

-257 FSGGVS
+257 SPGGVT

-271 RYETVWQLTSTVQAT
+271 RYETVWQLTSTVQAS

-292 LADVFRAT
+292 LADVFRST

-311 VAAMQAIA
+311 VAAMHAIA
-319 RLEPSPRGLYCGTIG
+319 RLEPSPRGLYCGAIG
-334 MIAPSVD
+334 MISPSVD
-341 GARPASIWS
+341 GARPSSIWS

-394 SARPAFELFETLL
+394 SARPAFALFETLR
-407 FDANGAHHLAR
+407 FDAEGAHDLVR
-418 HLRRLSA
+418 HLRRLKA
-425 SAEYFGFAC
+425 SADYFGFAC
-434 DVSAVAADVAAV
+434 DPSVVAADVG
-446 ALHEQ
+446 ALGVPDG
-451 PRRLRILLDRRGRH
+451 PRRLRVVLDRRGRH
-465 RLEVVALNE
+465 RLELVALDDSAPL
-474 VPPVVCLALSTAR
+474 VRLAVATAR

-506 RARSAHPRA
+506 RARSAHPLA
-515 DDVLLINERA
+515 DDVLLVNERA
-525 EVVESTIANLL
+525 EVVETTIANLL
-536 YRVGDEWFTP
+536 YRLGDEWFTP
-546 PLESGGLPGIGREI
+546 PLASGGLPGIGREV
-560 LLESGEVRERVLPL
+560 LVSSGAVTERVLPL
-574 AELRVCDE
+574 AQLAACDE

-592 RAAVILGA
+592 RAAVILGS

>member
-1 MAVSTS
+1 MSTP
-7 STDPS
+7 STNTTPAS
-12 PVATSRWSPRRV
+12 AARWFPRRV
-24 RLDDVASGVGYEFLS
+24 RLDDVARGVGYEFSS
-39 PSKAWVARDVDDVV
+39 PSRVWVALDVDEVV
-53 GVIAAGEAAAEAG
+53 GVIAAGETAAEEG
-66 EWVVGFVTYEA
+66 EWVVGFVAYEA
-77 ARAFDGAYP
+77 ARAFDSAYP
-86 PAAGGGTLPLA
+86 VAVACATLPLA
-97 WFCSFAPRREVP
+97 WFCSFASRCEVP
-109 LVEAPRSG
+109 LVEAPSSG

-135 VQQVRELIE
+135 VQQVRDLIE
-144 TGGVYQVNLT
+144 TGGVYQINLT

-191 ASASPELFLEIAG
+191 ASVSPELFLEIDG
-204 DSVTARPMKGT
+204 PTVTARPMKGT
-215 RRRHGRPSSDLL
+215 RRRHGRPGADLL
-227 QAEELRVSEKDRA
+227 MAEELRASEKDRA

-248 LRNDLSRLS
+248 LRNDLSRVS
-257 FSGGVS
+257 SPGGVS

-271 RYETVWQLTSTVQAT
+271 RYETVWQLTSTVTAR
-286 LRPEVR
+286 LRPEIR

-311 VAAMQAIA
+311 VAAMHAIA
-319 RLEPSPRGLYCGTIG
+319 RLEPSPRGLYCGAIG
-334 MIAPSVD
+334 MISPSVG
-341 GARPASIWS
+341 GARPSSVWS

-394 SARPAFELFETLL
+394 SARPAFELFETLR
-407 FDANGAHHLAR
+407 FDADGAHRLSR
-418 HLRRLSA
+418 HLRRLAA
-425 SAEYFGFAC
+425 SAEYFGFTC
-434 DVSAVAADVAAV
+434 DPTAMAGDVNALAVP
-446 ALHEQ
+446 EQ
-451 PRRLRILLDRRGRH
+451 PRRLRIVLDRRGRH
-465 RLEVVALNE
+465 RLEVVTLDEA
-474 VPPVVCLALSTAR
+474 PPIVRLAVSTAR

-506 RARSAHPRA
+506 RARSAHPRV
-515 DDVLLINERA
+515 DDVLLVNERA
-525 EVVESTIANLL
+525 EVVETTIANLL
-536 YRVGDEWFTP
+536 YRLDDRWFTP
-546 PLESGGLPGIGREI
+546 PLTSGGLAGIGREA
-560 LLESGEVRERVLPL
+560 LLESGDVAERVLLL
-574 AELRVCDE
+574 AELAVCDE

-592 RAAVILGA
+592 RTAVILGQ